1 MAGFLRCGAF
11 CTTQLLVRL
20 PNALSVVIGPG
31 CDASPMRIPLPI
43 AVVWAREHSLMI
55 VRCIR
60 VGGLPVVWSIHLAT
74 ACGVGSVAFV
84 VVWRG
89 RGVRVLRRR
98 RRLFLGLAA
107 SDV

>member
-1 MAGFLRCGAF
+1 
-11 CTTQLLVRL
+11 
-20 PNALSVVIGPG
+20 
-31 CDASPMRIPLPI
+31 MRIPLPI
-43 AVVWAREHSLMI
+43 AVVWARVHSLMI
-55 VRCIR
+55 IRCIR

-84 VVWRG
+84 VVVVWRG

-98 RRLFLGLAA
+98 RRLFLCLAA